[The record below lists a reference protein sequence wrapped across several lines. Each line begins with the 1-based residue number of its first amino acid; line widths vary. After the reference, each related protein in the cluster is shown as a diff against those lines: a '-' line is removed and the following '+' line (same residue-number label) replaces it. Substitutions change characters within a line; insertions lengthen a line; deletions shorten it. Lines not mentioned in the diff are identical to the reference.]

1 MFFLILNI
9 KSLFIKNAM
18 NIIEKVIAIRDSL
31 PQVSS
36 NLIDFSLNPIP
47 PFCGKKTIKLII
59 LGQDPTIRN
68 IKRRNKIQTT
78 LNLDNNNGAL
88 RKYIE
93 KICIGLDLSLD
104 NIYATNIYKYF
115 YTYPP
120 ADTPNVLKIH
130 LSPNIK
136 LLESELS
143 DFEKC
148 PIITLGEPVLKLLTN
163 TNEKVRNYW
172 NYNRCGFH
180 YNLPINNILH
190 RPIFPFPH
198 QPSIR
203 KRLYSGN
210 FCIYLDYMKNILSI

>member
-1 MFFLILNI
+1 MD
-9 KSLFIKNAM
+9 
-18 NIIEKVIAIRDSL
+18 IIAKVIAIRDSL

-36 NLIDFSLNPIP
+36 NLIDYSLAPIP

-68 IKRRNKIQTT
+68 IKQRSKIQCT
-78 LNLDNNNGAL
+78 LNLDNNSAL

-93 KICIGLDLSLD
+93 KICVGLDLSLD

-115 YTYPP
+115 YTVPP
-120 ADTPNVLKIH
+120 ADTPDVLKLH
-130 LSPNIK
+130 LVPNLK

-172 NYNRCGFH
+172 NYGRCGFH
-180 YNLPINNILH
+180 YNLSSNNIL
-190 RPIFPFPH
+190 RRQIFPFPH

-203 KRLYSGN
+203 KKLYNGY
-210 FCIYLDYMKNILSI
+210 FLMYLDYMKNILSF

>member
-1 MFFLILNI
+1 M
-9 KSLFIKNAM
+9 AM
-18 NIIEKVIAIRDSL
+18 DIIEKVIAIRDSL
-31 PQVSS
+31 PQESS
-36 NLIDFSLNPIP
+36 NLIDYSLAPIP

-68 IKRRNKIQTT
+68 IKQRSKIQYA
-78 LNLDNNNGAL
+78 LNLDNNKSPL

-93 KICIGLDLSLD
+93 KICAGLDLSLD

-115 YTYPP
+115 YTFPP
-120 ADTPNVLKIH
+120 ADNLDVLKRH
-130 LSPNIK
+130 LEPNLK

-143 DFEKC
+143 DFEEC

-163 TNEKVRNYW
+163 SNEKVRDYW
-172 NYNRCGFH
+172 NYNDCGFH
-180 YNLPINNILH
+180 YNSPIQNILH

-203 KRLYSGN
+203 KEFYNGN
-210 FCIYLDYMKNILSI
+210 FLRYLDYMKKILNDLIPA